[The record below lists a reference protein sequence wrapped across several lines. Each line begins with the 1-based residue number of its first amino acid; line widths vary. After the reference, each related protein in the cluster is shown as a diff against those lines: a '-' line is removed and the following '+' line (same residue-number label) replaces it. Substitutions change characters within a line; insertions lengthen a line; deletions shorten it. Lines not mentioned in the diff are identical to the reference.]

1 LLITEGVRLIEISNG
16 LSIAL
21 MLSIRKIGVI
31 GRTYRHLNRYR
42 RILAILFKFG
52 FGDLLEMLKIDQYI
66 EVGLQMISKKRA
78 VRLERL
84 TKPQGLRMAFEELG
98 PTYIKLGQI
107 LSTRP
112 DLIPMDFIQEL
123 SKLQD
128 HVPAFPFEQVRKV
141 IESEFDQPL
150 ENLFDHLDEEPLASA
165 SIGQV
170 HRAVLKDGE
179 AVAVKFQ
186 RPGIRKIIE
195 VDLEIMLHL
204 ATLAERHIEELAL
217 HRPVKIVEE
226 FARTL
231 EKEIDYKTEATN
243 MERAARHFLDDPH
256 VYIPKVFRQATTSRV
271 LTTEFIEG
279 IKISD
284 LERLESAGLDRKII
298 TARGADLV
306 LKQIFDHCFFHADPH
321 PGNIFVLPDN
331 VICLLDF
338 GMAGIVDRQ
347 TRDDFVDLMESIV
360 NQNEVRAAQVLLKL
374 TYREKEPDKRKL
386 EREVA
391 DFMGRHLYKP
401 LKDIELGKLLQ
412 QLLELATSF
421 RLRIPS
427 DIFLMMKALSTVEG
441 VGRMLDPEFDMIARA
456 TPFITRVKLERFKPE
471 RIADDVYD
479 LGYHL
484 LQFLRQFPVQ
494 LLDLANSIRQE
505 KLRLQIE
512 HRGLENMLGTH
523 DRISNRI
530 SFSIIIAA
538 LIIGSALIVISETP
552 PLVYGISLIGI
563 ILFFAAAI
571 MGIWLLVAILKKGKL

>member
-1 LLITEGVRLIEISNG
+1 
-16 LSIAL
+16 

-42 RILAILFKFG
+42 QILAVLFKYG

-66 EVGLQMISKKRA
+66 EVGLQMISRKRA
-78 VRLERL
+78 TRVERL
-84 TKPQGLRMAFEELG
+84 NRPQRLRMAFEELG

-112 DLIPMDFIQEL
+112 DLVPMEYIDEL
-123 SKLQD
+123 SSLQD
-128 HVPAFPFEQVRKV
+128 KVPSFPFEQVRNV
-141 IESEFDQPL
+141 VSAEFGMPPED
-150 ENLFDHLDEEPLASA
+150 LFDTLEEEPFASA

-179 AVAVKFQ
+179 SVAVKFQ
-186 RPGIRKIIE
+186 RPGIQKIIE

-204 ATLAERHIEELAL
+204 ATLAERHIEELSF

-226 FARTL
+226 FAKTL
-231 EKEIDYKTEATN
+231 EKEIDYQNEATN
-243 MERAARHFLDDPH
+243 MERVARYFLDDPH
-256 VYIPKVFRQATTSRV
+256 VYIPKVFRETTTTRV

-284 LERLESAGLDRKII
+284 VEKLEAAGLDRGIL
-298 TARGADLV
+298 TARGANLV
-306 LKQIFDHCFFHADPH
+306 LKQIFIQGFFHADPH
-321 PGNIFVLPDN
+321 PGNIFVLSDN

-338 GMAGIVDRQ
+338 GMTGIVDRQ
-347 TRDDFVDLMESIV
+347 TREDFVDLLDSIV
-360 NQNEVRAAQVLLKL
+360 HQNEVRASQALLKL
-374 TYREKEPDKRKL
+374 TDWEYEPDRRQL

-412 QLLELATSF
+412 QLLELATAL
-421 RLRIPS
+421 RLRIPP
-427 DIFLMMKALSTVEG
+427 DIFLMMKAFSTVEG
-441 VGRMLDPEFDMIARA
+441 VAHMLDPDFDMVEQA
-456 TPFITRVKLERFKPE
+456 TPFITEVKLARYKPQ

-479 LGYHL
+479 LATRL
-484 LQFLRQFPVQ
+484 LHFFQQFPKD
-494 LLDLANSIRQE
+494 LLDLANLIRQQ
-505 KLRLQIE
+505 KLSLQVE
-512 HRGLENMLGTH
+512 HRGLESMLATH

-530 SFSIIIAA
+530 SFSILIAA

-552 PLVYGISLIGI
+552 PLIYGISLIGI
-563 ILFFAAAI
+563 LLFSAAAI
-571 MGIWLLVAILKKGKL
+571 MGIWLLVAILRKGKL

>member
-1 LLITEGVRLIEISNG
+1 
-16 LSIAL
+16 
-21 MLSIRKIGVI
+21 MLSIRKIGVL

-42 RILAILFKFG
+42 QILTILFRYG

-66 EVGLQMISKKRA
+66 EVGLQMISKNRE
-78 VRLERL
+78 VRFERL

-128 HVPAFPFEQVRKV
+128 NVPAFSFEQVRKV
-141 IESEFDQPL
+141 IDSEFERPSED
-150 ENLFDHLDEEPLASA
+150 LFDQLDEKPLASA

-243 MERAARHFLDDPH
+243 MERTGRQFLDDPNI
-256 VYIPKVFRQATTSRV
+256 YIPKVYREATTSRI
-271 LTTEFIEG
+271 LTTEFIDG
-279 IKISD
+279 IKISNVEA
-284 LERLESAGLDRKII
+284 LEAAGLDRKVI

-306 LKQIFDHCFFHADPH
+306 LKQVFDHGFFHADPH
-321 PGNIFVLPDN
+321 PGNIFVLPEN
-331 VICLLDF
+331 VICMLDF
-338 GMAGIVDRQ
+338 GMAGTVDRQ
-347 TRDDFVDLMESIV
+347 TRDDFVDLLESIV
-360 NQNEVRAAQVLLKL
+360 KRNEVRASQVLLKL
-374 TYREKEPDKRKL
+374 TYWEEEPDRRL
-386 EREVA
+386 FEREVA
-391 DFMGRHLYKP
+391 DFMGRHLYQP
-401 LKDIELGKLLQ
+401 LKDIELGKLLH

-421 RLRIPS
+421 RLRIPP
-427 DIFLMMKALSTVEG
+427 DIFLMIKALGTVEG

-456 TPFITRVKLERFKPE
+456 TPFIKRIKLERFKPE
-471 RIADDVYD
+471 RIADDMFN
-479 LGYHL
+479 LGSQL
-484 LQFLRQFPVQ
+484 LQFLRQFPNQ
-494 LLDLANSIRQE
+494 LLDLTNLIRQE
-505 KLRLQIE
+505 KLSLRFE
-512 HRGLENMLGTH
+512 HRGLEDMLATH
-523 DRISNRI
+523 DRISNRL
-530 SFSIIIAA
+530 SFSILIAA
-538 LIIGSALIVISETP
+538 LIIGSSLIVMSDTP
-552 PLVYGISLIGI
+552 PLIYGISLIGI
-563 ILFFAAAI
+563 LFFLAAAI
-571 MGIWLLVAILKKGKL
+571 MGLWLLVAILRKGKL

>member
-1 LLITEGVRLIEISNG
+1 
-16 LSIAL
+16 

-42 RILAILFKFG
+42 QILAVLFKYG

-66 EVGLQMISKKRA
+66 EVGLQMISRKLANR
-78 VRLERL
+78 VERL
-84 TKPQGLRMAFEELG
+84 NRPQRLRMAFEELG
-98 PTYIKLGQI
+98 PTYVKLGQI

-112 DLIPMDFIQEL
+112 DLISMEYIEEL

-128 HVPAFPFEQVRKV
+128 KIPAFAFEQVRKV
-141 IESEFDQPL
+141 VNTEFGMSP
-150 ENLFDHLDEEPLASA
+150 EELFDRLEEEPFASA

-186 RPGIRKIIE
+186 RPGIQKIIE

-204 ATLAERHIEELAL
+204 ATLAERHIEELSF

-226 FARTL
+226 FAKTL
-231 EKEIDYKTEATN
+231 EKEIDYQNEATN
-243 MERAARHFLDDPH
+243 MERVARHFLDNPH
-256 VYIPKVFRQATTSRV
+256 VYIPKVYRETTTTRV

-284 LERLESAGLDRKII
+284 IERIEAAGLDRTIL

-306 LKQIFDHCFFHADPH
+306 LEQIFVHGFFHADPH

-338 GMAGIVDRQ
+338 GMTGLVDRQ
-347 TRDDFVDLMESIV
+347 TREDFVDLLDSIV
-360 NQNEVRAAQVLLKL
+360 HQNEIRAAQVLLKL
-374 TYREKEPDKRKL
+374 TYWENEPERRQF

-401 LKDIELGKLLQ
+401 LRDIELGKLLQ
-412 QLLELATSF
+412 QLLELATSL
-421 RLRIPS
+421 RLRIPP
-427 DIFLMMKALSTVEG
+427 DIFLMMKAFSTVEG
-441 VGRMLDPEFDMIARA
+441 VGHMLDPDFDMIAQA
-456 TPFITRVKLERFKPE
+456 TPFITEVKLARYKPQ
-471 RIADDVYD
+471 RIADDVYE
-479 LGYHL
+479 LGTRL
-484 LQFLRQFPVQ
+484 LHFFQQFPKD
-494 LLDLANSIRQE
+494 LLDLANLIRQQR
-505 KLRLQIE
+505 LRLQIE
-512 HRGLENMLGTH
+512 HRGLETMLATH

-530 SFSIIIAA
+530 SFSILIAA

-552 PLVYGISLIGI
+552 PLIYGISLIGI
-563 ILFFAAAI
+563 LLFSAAAL
-571 MGIWLLVAILKKGKL
+571 MGIWLLVAILRKGKL